1 MDQETKL
8 QLCRAIANIIQDY
21 RNLNLGVE
29 HVARW
34 INQFDIDEQEIVLR
48 GSLHLFERLYF
59 SESVF
64 DRFVCD
70 VQEFFARNSIEGY
83 SLLDYQINGSSQKE
97 LNAKFIRQNGNH
109 EINKA
114 KRNIV
119 YLDDFIFTGNRIK
132 TDITKLFQ
140 AHDWFGIKDEHTI
153 HIVTLGYFSYGKY
166 KLEQSLREM
175 ANGMNRKVLF
185 TFPSYEKYRLANN
198 PNKLNEADV
207 FCISSAILESNQD
220 IKEFLED
227 DLIGRQDLR
236 TRDENN
242 SQIAFNGFPW
252 RDDFERILIKHGIE
266 IIQMCQQ
273 HSQCLKPLGYGSF
286 PPGFGATVF
295 TYRNCPNNAPL
306 VYWWGSLE
314 ETDNPA
320 MQWYPLLPRQTYES
334 REV

>member
-8 QLCRAIANIIQDY
+8 QLCRAIANIIQNY

-70 VQEFFARNSIEGY
+70 VQEYFARISIEDY
-83 SLLDYQINGSSQKE
+83 SLLDCQMNGSSQKE

-119 YLDDFIFTGNRIK
+119 YLDDFIFTGNRIEN
-132 TDITKLFQ
+132 DIANLFQ
-140 AHDWFGIKDEHTI
+140 KNFFGIQDEHTI
-153 HIVTLGYFSYGKY
+153 HIATLGHFSYGQYNSEK
-166 KLEQSLREM
+166 SLREI
-175 ANGMNRKVLF
+175 ARKMNKNVSF
-185 TFPSYEKYRLANN
+185 TYLSYKEYRLVNN
-198 PNKLNEADV
+198 PNNLNKADV

-220 IKEFLED
+220 IKEFLES
-227 DLIGRQDLR
+227 DLR
-236 TRDENN
+236 GKQNLLTRDNNN
-242 SQIAFNGFPW
+242 SQIAFNGFLW
-252 RDDFERILIKHGIE
+252 RDDFERILIKYGIK
-266 IIQMCQQ
+266 IIERCQS
-273 HSQCLKPLGYGSF
+273 HNRYLKPLGYSSF
-286 PPGFGATVF
+286 TPGFGATVF

-314 ETDNPA
+314 ETLNPA

-334 REV
+334 

>member
-8 QLCRAIANIIQDY
+8 QLCRDIANIIQNY
-21 RNLNLGVE
+21 RNLNLGVA

-34 INQFDIDEQEIVLR
+34 INQFDINEQEIVLK

-70 VQEFFARNSIEGY
+70 VQGCLARNSIEGY
-83 SLLDYQINGSSQKE
+83 SLLDWQMNGSSQRE
-97 LNAKFIRQNGNH
+97 LNTKFIRQNGDY

-119 YLDDFIFTGNRIK
+119 YLDDFIFTGNRIEN
-132 TDITKLFQ
+132 DIKNLFQ
-140 AHDWFGIKDEHTI
+140 CNEWFGATDEHTI
-153 HIVTLGYFSYGKY
+153 HIATLGHFSYGKY
-166 KLEQSLREM
+166 KLEQSLREI
-175 ANGMNRKVLF
+175 AREMNRNVLF
-185 TFPSYEKYRLANN
+185 SYCSCPKYRLVNH

-207 FCISSAILESNQD
+207 FCISSNVLESNQD
-220 IKEFLED
+220 IKDFLEG
-227 DLIGRQDLR
+227 DLKGQQKLLN
-236 TRDENN
+236 RDNNN

-252 RDDFERILIKHGIE
+252 RDDFERILIKHGIK
-266 IIQMCQQ
+266 IIQRCQQ

-334 REV
+334 

>member
-8 QLCRAIANIIQDY
+8 QLCTAIADIIRDY
-21 RNLNLGVE
+21 RNLNLDVAHVE
-29 HVARW
+29 KW
-34 INQFDIDEQEIVLR
+34 INQFNIDEQEIVLR

-59 SESVF
+59 PESVF
-64 DRFVCD
+64 DEFVCS
-70 VQEFFARNSIEGY
+70 VKEFFTSNSIEDY
-83 SLLDYQINGSSQKE
+83 SLLDCQKNGLSQKK
-97 LNAKFIRQNGNH
+97 LNSKFIYKNGNY
-109 EINKA
+109 EINED

-119 YLDDFIFTGNRIK
+119 YLDDFIFTGNRIEN
-132 TDITKLFQ
+132 DIKNLFQ
-140 AHDWFGIKDEHTI
+140 CNELFGVTDKHTI
-153 HIVTLGYFSYGKY
+153 YIATLGYFSYGKY
-166 KLEQSLREM
+166 KLEESLREI
-175 ANGMNRKVLF
+175 AREMNRNVLF
-185 TFPSYEKYRLANN
+185 SYCSCPKYRFVNH

-207 FCISSAILESNQD
+207 FCISSAILENNQD

-236 TRDENN
+236 TRDDNN

-266 IIQMCQQ
+266 IIQRCQQ

-334 REV
+334 

>member
-8 QLCRAIANIIQDY
+8 QLCTAIADIIRDY
-21 RNLNLGVE
+21 RNLNLDVAHVE
-29 HVARW
+29 KW
-34 INQFDIDEQEIVLR
+34 INQFNIDEQEIVLK
-48 GSLHLFERLYF
+48 GSLHLFKRLYF

-70 VQEFFARNSIEGY
+70 VQEYFARSSIEDY
-83 SLLDYQINGSSQKE
+83 FLLDCQMNGSSQRE
-97 LNAKFIRQNGNH
+97 LNAKFIQKNGNY
-109 EINKA
+109 EINED

-119 YLDDFIFTGNRIK
+119 YLDDFIFTGNRIEN
-132 TDITKLFQ
+132 DIKNIFHNQNL
-140 AHDWFGIKDEHTI
+140 FGIQAKHTI
-153 HIVTLGYFSYGKY
+153 HIATLGRFSYGRY
-166 KLEQSLREM
+166 KLENSLKEIARK
-175 ANGMNRKVLF
+175 MNRDVLF
-185 TFPSYEKYRLANN
+185 SYCSYQEYRLVSH
-198 PNKLNEADV
+198 PNKLNQADV
-207 FCISSAILESNQD
+207 FCISSNVLESNQD
-220 IKEFLED
+220 IKKFLES
-227 DLIGRQDLR
+227 DLR
-236 TRDENN
+236 GQQKLFTRDNNN

-266 IIQMCQQ
+266 IIQRCQQ

-334 REV
+334 

>member
-8 QLCRAIANIIQDY
+8 QLCTAIADIIRDY
-21 RNLNLGVE
+21 RNLNLDVAHVE
-29 HVARW
+29 KW
-34 INQFDIDEQEIVLR
+34 INQFNIDEQEIVLR

-70 VQEFFARNSIEGY
+70 VQKYFAKISIEDY
-83 SLLDYQINGSSQKE
+83 SLLDCQMNGSSQQK
-97 LNAKFIRQNGNH
+97 LNDKFIRQNGNH

-119 YLDDFIFTGNRIK
+119 YLDDFIFTGNRIEN
-132 TDITKLFQ
+132 DIANLFQ
-140 AHDWFGIKDEHTI
+140 KNNLFGIQNEHTI
-153 HIVTLGYFSYGKY
+153 HIATLGYFSYGQY

-185 TFPSYEKYRLANN
+185 TFPSYEKYRLVNN

-220 IKEFLED
+220 IKKFLKD

-286 PPGFGATVF
+286 PLDLVLLFLHIEIAQIMLPWFIGGFIR
-295 TYRNCPNNAPL
+295 RN
-306 VYWWGSLE
+306 S
-314 ETDNPA
+314 
-320 MQWYPLLPRQTYES
+320 
-334 REV
+334 